1 MKYQTM
7 DFNEMSSAGLI
18 WKINKEILH
27 PLGLALA
34 RTEDETGNPVSY
46 GCIIA
51 PDGKWEYDEETNKRN
66 QERYDTFLKK
76 LNEEN

>member
-1 MKYQTM
+1 MSHKIMNFQ
-7 DFNEMSSAGLI
+7 EMSDNGLI

-34 RTEDETGNPVSY
+34 RTEDENGSPVSY

-51 PDGKWEYDEETNKRN
+51 PDGKWEFSEESDKRN
-66 QERYDTFLKK
+66 QEKYNKFLKK
-76 LNEEN
+76 LNGKN